1 MRDGSNCVE
10 DEPTKSEEGKHHQ
23 VLGDGYKMD
32 CW

>member
-1 MRDGSNCVE
+1 MLDGSNCAE
-10 DEPTKSEEGKHHQ
+10 DESTKSEEGKNNQ